1 MDPLCDFAIY
11 VAGPQSF
18 AEIFSNFYDEEEEE
32 VPDIAYEEKEEE
44 DDEIQDEPMPEAAPA
59 PEHTA
64 SGPVAGD
71 QMDDDA
77 QSGDT

>member
-1 MDPLCDFAIY
+1 MASLAGALPDLGSY
-11 VAGPQSF
+11 V
-18 AEIFSNFYDEEEEE
+18 DLVVLEEQEE

-44 DDEIQDEPMPEAAPA
+44 EDEIQDEPMPEAAPA